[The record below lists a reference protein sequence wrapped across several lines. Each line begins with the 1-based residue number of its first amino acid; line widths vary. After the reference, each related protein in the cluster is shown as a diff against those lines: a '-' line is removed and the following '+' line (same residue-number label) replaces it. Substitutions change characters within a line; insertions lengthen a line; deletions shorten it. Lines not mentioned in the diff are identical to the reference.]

1 MSTPAAPT
9 PATLRPAPAPVP
21 RERDFTA
28 LPLRRRAAWVVLLGS
43 LAALGA
49 FTIDL
54 YLPAFPALESE
65 LGASASQVQLTL
77 TGTMV
82 GVALGML
89 LVGPLSDAVGR
100 RRPLLV
106 GLGVHVVASLLCAL
120 APSIEV
126 LSVLRVLQGLG
137 TSAASV
143 IALAVVRDK
152 FEGRGAARLQA
163 RLMVIVGVSPLFAPS
178 IGGVLLELFHWRG
191 LFVALAVLSA
201 SLAVAVGVLLPE
213 TVPARQRRRFR
224 LVPALRGYVGLLRDP
239 ALIGL
244 VLVAG
249 MSMSAIFGYVAQSS
263 FAFQQQYG
271 LSAAAFGLVFATGG
285 GMLVLGT
292 QVNGSLVHRFSSQG
306 LLVTGLSA
314 GAVSGLL
321 LVAGATTGAGGL
333 LGLLVPLWLTMFS
346 IGLVMPNSP
355 VLALER
361 HATAA
366 GATAAL
372 LGASQHG
379 VAAAAAPLGGSLP
392 FAPRHVDGG
401 DHVRGPARGP
411 ARLPGLHAPHPRAPP
426 GAARRGGA
434 PGGRRR
440 GRARSPAG
448 GRGRPP
454 GRCGAGRGA
463 RRRAPGRGEGRP
475 GPARGSRLL
484 ALHRLLT
491 DGPPRGGRPL
501 TPTSQRVGS
510 SRVQ

>member
-1 MSTPAAPT
+1 MPT
-9 PATLRPAPAPVP
+9 PQPTNEPTPPTSLP
-21 RERDFTA
+21 ERDFTA

-54 YLPAFPALESE
+54 YLPAFPELESE

-77 TGTMV
+77 TGTMA

-100 RRPLLV
+100 RRPLII

-126 LSVLRVLQGLG
+126 LSALRVLQGLG
-137 TSAASV
+137 TSAAAV

-152 FEGRGAARLQA
+152 FDGRGAARLQA
-163 RLMVIVGVSPLFAPS
+163 RLMVIVGASPLFAPTL
-178 IGGVLLELFHWRG
+178 GGVLLELFHWRG

-201 SLAVAVGVLLPE
+201 SLAVAVAVLLPE
-213 TVPARQRRRFR
+213 TVPVRQRRRFR
-224 LVPALRGYVGLLRDP
+224 LLPALRGYVGLLRDP

-249 MSMSAIFGYVAQSS
+249 MAMSAIFGYVAQSS

-271 LSAAAFGLVFATGG
+271 LSAATFGLVFASGG

-306 LLVTGLSA
+306 LLVSGLVA
-314 GAVSGLL
+314 GATSGLL
-321 LVAGATTGAGGL
+321 LVAAATTGAGGL
-333 LGLLVPLWLTMFS
+333 FGLLVPLWTTMFC
-346 IGLVMPNSP
+346 IGLVIPNSP

-372 LGASQHG
+372 LGAAQHG
-379 VAAAAAPLGGSLP
+379 VAAAAAPLGGALP
-392 FAPRHVDGG
+392 FAPATSMALIMSGALLVALLVYGVFTRRALTRAPVLHGEE
-401 DHVRGPARGP
+401 
-411 ARLPGLHAPHPRAPP
+411 ARL
-426 GAARRGGA
+426 AAAAEAERIRELEA
-434 PGGRRR
+434 Q
-440 GRARSPAG
+440 AAQLAA
-448 GRGRPP
+448 
-454 GRCGAGRGA
+454 AGRDEVE
-463 RRRAPGRGEGRP
+463 RSTLPTRP
-475 GPARGSRLL
+475 A
-484 ALHRLLT
+484 
-491 DGPPRGGRPL
+491 
-501 TPTSQRVGS
+501 S
-510 SRVQ
+510 SR

>member
-1 MSTPAAPT
+1 MTTAAV
-9 PATLRPAPAPVP
+9 AP
-21 RERDFTA
+21 ERDFTA
-28 LPLRRRAAWVVLLGS
+28 LPLRRRASWVVLLGS

-54 YLPAFPALESE
+54 YLPAFPELETE
-65 LGASASQVQLTL
+65 LGASTSAVQLTL

-120 APSIEV
+120 APTIEV
-126 LSVLRVLQGLG
+126 LTALRVLQGLG
-137 TSAASV
+137 TSSAAV

-152 FEGRGAARLQA
+152 FDGRGAARLQA

-191 LFVALAVLSA
+191 LFVALALLSGA
-201 SLAVAVGVLLPE
+201 LAVAVAVLLPE
-213 TVPARQRRRFR
+213 TVPAHHRRRFALR
-224 LVPALRGYVGLLRDP
+224 PALRGYVGLLRDP

-249 MSMSAIFGYVAQSS
+249 LSMSAIFGYVAQSS

-271 LSAAAFGLVFATGG
+271 LSAAAFGLAFATGG
-285 GMLVLGT
+285 AMLVAGT

-306 LLVTGLSA
+306 LLVTGLVC
-314 GAVSGLL
+314 GAASGVLL
-321 LVAGATTGAGGL
+321 LLAATTGFGGM
-333 LGLLVPLWLTMFS
+333 LGLLVPLWMTMFC

-379 VAAAAAPLGGSLP
+379 VAAAAAPLGGAMP
-392 FAPRHVDGG
+392 FP
-401 DHVRGPARGP
+401 PATSMAVIMSGALLAALLVYALFTRRTL
-411 ARLPGLHAPHPRAPP
+411 ARPPVLHGEEART
-426 GAARRGGA
+426 AALREVE
-434 PGGRRR
+434 
-440 GRARSPAG
+440 RARAVE
-448 GRGRPP
+448 
-454 GRCGAGRGA
+454 AEA
-463 RRRAPGRGEGRP
+463 E
-475 GPARGSRLL
+475 LL
-484 ALHRLLT
+484 AAAGSDDPEDSVRS
-491 DGPPRGGRPL
+491 GPSVPA
-501 TPTSQRVGS
+501 S
-510 SRVQ
+510 STCHHP

>member
-1 MSTPAAPT
+1 MSTSAAPT
-9 PATLRPAPAPVP
+9 PAATTRRTPAPVP
-21 RERDFTA
+21 PERDFTA

-54 YLPAFPALESE
+54 YLPAFPELESE
-65 LGASASQVQLTL
+65 LGASPSQVQLTL

-100 RRPLLV
+100 RRPLLA
-106 GLGVHVVASLLCAL
+106 GLGVHVVASLLCAV
-120 APSIEV
+120 APTIEA
-126 LSVLRVLQGLG
+126 LSALRVLQGLG

-163 RLMVIVGVSPLFAPS
+163 RLMVIVGVSPLFAPT
-178 IGGVLLELFHWRG
+178 IGGVLLQLFHWRG

-201 SLAVAVGVLLPE
+201 ALAVAVGVLLPE

-224 LVPALRGYVGLLRDP
+224 LAPALRGYLGLLRDP

-271 LSAAAFGLVFATGG
+271 LSSAQFGVAFATGG

-306 LLVTGLSA
+306 LLVTGLVA
-314 GAVSGLL
+314 GAASGLL
-321 LVAGATTGAGGL
+321 LLASATTGVGGL
-333 LGLLVPLWLTMFS
+333 LGLLVPLWMTMFCV
-346 IGLVMPNSP
+346 GLVMPNSP

-379 VAAAAAPLGGSLP
+379 VAAAAAPLGGAFP
-392 FAPRHVDGG
+392 FAP
-401 DHVRGPARGP
+401 ATSM
-411 ARLPGLHAPHPRAPP
+411 GLIMA
-426 GAARRGGA
+426 GAL
-434 PGGRRR
+434 
-440 GRARSPAG
+440 
-448 GRGRPP
+448 
-454 GRCGAGRGA
+454 
-463 RRRAPGRGEGRP
+463 
-475 GPARGSRLL
+475 LL
-484 ALHRLLT
+484 ALAVYAVFTRRALAHPPVLHGEEARLAAAVEAERVRALEAEAALLAAAGRDEARDGEQRGTAAQRSGAACSPCT
-491 DGPPRGGRPL
+491 DC
-501 TPTSQRVGS
+501 
-510 SRVQ
+510 

>member
-392 FAPRHVDGG
+392 FAPATSMAVIMSGALLVALLVYLVFTR
-401 DHVRGPARGP
+401 RTLARPPVLHGEE
-411 ARLPGLHAPHPRAPP
+411 ARLAAAAEAERVRQLEAEAARLAAAGRDEEHDDERRGAGKGAQAQPA
-426 GAARRGGA
+426 GAAC
-434 PGGRRR
+434 
-440 GRARSPAG
+440 SP
-448 GRGRPP
+448 
-454 GRCGAGRGA
+454 C
-463 RRRAPGRGEGRP
+463 
-475 GPARGSRLL
+475 
-484 ALHRLLT
+484 T
-491 DGPPRGGRPL
+491 DC
-501 TPTSQRVGS
+501 
-510 SRVQ
+510 

>member
-1 MSTPAAPT
+1 MRTVPTPVSTPAAPT
-9 PATLRPAPAPVP
+9 PPSDTHRAPTPAPA
-21 RERDFTA
+21 ERDFTA

-49 FTIDL
+49 FTVDL

-106 GLGVHVVASLLCAL
+106 GLGLHVVASLLCAA
-120 APSIEV
+120 APTIEV
-126 LSVLRVLQGLG
+126 LAGLRVLQGLG
-137 TSAASV
+137 TSSAAV
-143 IALAVVRDK
+143 IALAVVRDR
-152 FEGRGAARLQA
+152 FDGRGAARLQA
-163 RLMVIVGVSPLFAPS
+163 RLMVIVGVSPLFAPTV
-178 IGGVLLELFHWRG
+178 GGLLLQLFDWRG
-191 LFVALAVLSA
+191 VFVALAVLSA
-201 SLAVAVGVLLPE
+201 SLGVAVGILLPE
-213 TVPARQRRRFR
+213 TVPTSRHRRFR
-224 LVPALRGYVGLLRDP
+224 LVPALRGYAGLLRDP

-249 MSMSAIFGYVAQSS
+249 MAMSAIFGYVAQSS

-271 LSAAAFGLVFATGG
+271 LSAAAFGVIFASGG

-306 LLVTGLSA
+306 LLVTGLGC

-321 LVAGATTGAGGL
+321 LVAGATSGLGGL
-333 LGLLVPLWLTMFS
+333 LGLLVPLWATMFC

-372 LGASQHG
+372 LGASQNG
-379 VAAAAAPLGGSLP
+379 VAAAAAPLGGALP
-392 FAPRHVDGG
+392 LP
-401 DHVRGPARGP
+401 PATSMALIMSGALLVALVVYSAFTRRALAHPPVLHGEE
-411 ARLPGLHAPHPRAPP
+411 ARLAAVVEAERVRALEVEAAQLAAAGRDEERRQSGRATSAQPA
-426 GAARRGGA
+426 GAACA
-434 PGGRRR
+434 P
-440 GRARSPAG
+440 
-448 GRGRPP
+448 
-454 GRCGAGRGA
+454 C
-463 RRRAPGRGEGRP
+463 
-475 GPARGSRLL
+475 
-484 ALHRLLT
+484 T
-491 DGPPRGGRPL
+491 DC
-501 TPTSQRVGS
+501 
-510 SRVQ
+510 